1 VRLHLHQGAGCRPRR
16 SVYHRRVDEVTES
29 DVTAF
34 ILAGGKSLRMGRD
47 KAFVELGGQ
56 TLLGRAL
63 DVARAVAG
71 DCRIVGDPAK
81 FAVFGPV
88 VEDIFRECGPLGG
101 IQAAL
106 LSSKSELNLVL
117 AVDLPFMEAKF
128 LEYVIAQARE
138 TSAVV
143 TVPHAGGG
151 LQPLCAIYRR
161 KFVEV
166 AERALRAHKNKID
179 PLFAE
184 VETRVLDEGELSRAG
199 FSPDIF
205 RNLNTPEH
213 WEEAK
218 EQVKFRQSFSTE
230 LKDG

>member
-1 VRLHLHQGAGCRPRR
+1 
-16 SVYHRRVDEVTES
+16 VYHRRVDEVMES

-63 DVARAVAG
+63 DVASVVTR

-88 VEDIFRECGPLGG
+88 VEDIFRDCGPLGG
-101 IQAAL
+101 IHAAL
-106 LSSKSELNLVL
+106 LSAKGELNLML
-117 AVDLPFMEAKF
+117 AVDLPFMEVKF
-128 LEYVIAQARE
+128 LEYLIVQARE

-161 KFVEV
+161 KFAEV
-166 AERALRAHKNKID
+166 AERALRERKNKID

-199 FSPDIF
+199 FLPDIF
-205 RNLNTPEH
+205 RNLNTLEH
-213 WEEAK
+213 WEEVK
-218 EQVKFRQSFSTE
+218 EQVKLRQSFSTE
-230 LKDG
+230 LKGGG

>member
-1 VRLHLHQGAGCRPRR
+1 
-16 SVYHRRVDEVTES
+16 VYHRRVDEVMES

-63 DVARAVAG
+63 DVASVVTG
-71 DCRIVGDPAK
+71 ECRIVGDPAK

-101 IQAAL
+101 IHAAL
-106 LSSKSELNLVL
+106 LSAKGELNLML
-117 AVDLPFMEAKF
+117 AVDLPFMEVKF
-128 LEYVIAQARE
+128 LEYLIVQARE

-161 KFVEV
+161 KFAEV
-166 AERALRAHKNKID
+166 AERALRERKNKID

-199 FSPDIF
+199 FLPDIF
-205 RNLNTPEH
+205 RNLNTLEH
-213 WEEAK
+213 WEEVK
-218 EQVKFRQSFSTE
+218 EQVKLRQSFSTE
-230 LKDG
+230 LKGGG

>member
-1 VRLHLHQGAGCRPRR
+1 M
-16 SVYHRRVDEVTES
+16 ES

-63 DVARAVAG
+63 DVASVVTR

-101 IQAAL
+101 IHAAL
-106 LSSKSELNLVL
+106 LSAKGELNLML
-117 AVDLPFMEAKF
+117 AVDLPFMEVKF
-128 LEYVIAQARE
+128 LEYLIVQARE

-161 KFVEV
+161 KFAEV
-166 AERALRAHKNKID
+166 AERALRERKNKID

-199 FSPDIF
+199 FLPDIF
-205 RNLNTPEH
+205 RNLNTLEH
-213 WEEAK
+213 WEEVK
-218 EQVKFRQSFSTE
+218 EQVKLRQSFSTE
-230 LKDG
+230 LKGGG

>member
-1 VRLHLHQGAGCRPRR
+1 M
-16 SVYHRRVDEVTES
+16 DEVTES
-29 DVTAF
+29 DVTVF

-63 DVARAVAG
+63 DVASAVTG

-81 FAVFGPV
+81 FAIFGPV
-88 VEDIFRECGPLGG
+88 LEDIFRECGPLGG
-101 IQAAL
+101 IHAAL
-106 LSSKSELNLVL
+106 LSAKGELNLVL

-128 LEYVIAQARE
+128 LEYLIVKARE
-138 TSAVV
+138 TSAEV
-143 TVPHAGGG
+143 TVPQAGGG

-166 AERALRAHKNKID
+166 PERALRERKNKID

-184 VETRVLDEGELSRAG
+184 VATRVLDEGELTRAG

-218 EQVKFRQSFSTE
+218 EQVKLRQSFSTE
-230 LKDG
+230 LKGG

>member
-1 VRLHLHQGAGCRPRR
+1 
-16 SVYHRRVDEVTES
+16 
-29 DVTAF
+29 
-34 ILAGGKSLRMGRD
+34 MGRD

-56 TLLGRAL
+56 TLLARAL
-63 DVARAVAG
+63 DVARAVTG

-88 VEDIFRECGPLGG
+88 VEDIFRDCGPLGG
-101 IQAAL
+101 IHAAL
-106 LSSKSELNLVL
+106 LSAKGELNLML
-117 AVDLPFMEAKF
+117 AVDLPFMEVKF
-128 LEYVIAQARE
+128 LEYLIVQARE

-151 LQPLCAIYRR
+151 LQPLCAMYRK

-166 AERALRAHKNKID
+166 AERALRERKNKID
-179 PLFAE
+179 PLFGE
-184 VETRVLDEGELSRAG
+184 VETRLLDEGELTRAG

-218 EQVKFRQSFSTE
+218 EQVKLRQPSSTE
-230 LKDG
+230 LKGDRDHVRQRLNDQPPKTKGQRLTPKS

>member
-1 VRLHLHQGAGCRPRR
+1 
-16 SVYHRRVDEVTES
+16 VYHRRVDEVMES

-63 DVARAVAG
+63 DVASVVTR

-101 IQAAL
+101 IHAAL
-106 LSSKSELNLVL
+106 LSAKGELNLML
-117 AVDLPFMEAKF
+117 AVDLPFMEVKF
-128 LEYVIAQARE
+128 LEYLIVQARE

-166 AERALRAHKNKID
+166 AERALRERKNKID

-199 FSPDIF
+199 FLPDIF
-205 RNLNTPEH
+205 RNLNTLEH
-213 WEEAK
+213 WEEVK
-218 EQVKFRQSFSTE
+218 EQVKLRQSFSTE
-230 LKDG
+230 LKGGG

>member
-1 VRLHLHQGAGCRPRR
+1 
-16 SVYHRRVDEVTES
+16 VYHRRVDEVVES

-63 DVARAVAG
+63 DVASVVTR

-101 IQAAL
+101 IHAAL
-106 LSSKSELNLVL
+106 LSAKGELNLML
-117 AVDLPFMEAKF
+117 AVDLPFMEVKF
-128 LEYVIAQARE
+128 LEYLIVQARE

-161 KFVEV
+161 KFAEV
-166 AERALRAHKNKID
+166 AERALRERKNKID

-184 VETRVLDEGELSRAG
+184 VETRVLDEGELTRAG

-213 WEEAK
+213 WEKAK
-218 EQVKFRQSFSTE
+218 EQVKLRQSFSTE
-230 LKDG
+230 LKGG

>member
-1 VRLHLHQGAGCRPRR
+1 
-16 SVYHRRVDEVTES
+16 
-29 DVTAF
+29 
-34 ILAGGKSLRMGRD
+34 
-47 KAFVELGGQ
+47 VELGGQ

-63 DVARAVAG
+63 DVASAVTG

-101 IQAAL
+101 IHAAL
-106 LSSKSELNLVL
+106 LSAKSELNLML
-117 AVDLPFMEAKF
+117 AVDLPFMKAKF
-128 LEYVIAQARE
+128 LEYLIVQARE

-166 AERALRAHKNKID
+166 AERALRKRKNKID

-199 FSPDIF
+199 FSLDIF
-205 RNLNTPEH
+205 RNLNTLEH

-218 EQVKFRQSFSTE
+218 EQVKLRQSFRTE
-230 LKDG
+230 LKGG

>member
-1 VRLHLHQGAGCRPRR
+1 
-16 SVYHRRVDEVTES
+16 
-29 DVTAF
+29 
-34 ILAGGKSLRMGRD
+34 MGRD

-56 TLLGRAL
+56 TLLARAL
-63 DVARAVAG
+63 DVASMVAAN
-71 DCRIVGDPAK
+71 CRIVGDPAK

-88 VEDIFRECGPLGG
+88 VEDIFRDCGPLGG
-101 IQAAL
+101 IHAAL
-106 LSSKSELNLVL
+106 LSAKGELNLML
-117 AVDLPFMEAKF
+117 AVDLPFMEVKF
-128 LEYVIAQARE
+128 LEYLIVQARE

-143 TVPHAGGG
+143 TVPHAGGS

-166 AERALRAHKNKID
+166 AERVLRERKNKID

-184 VETRVLDEGELSRAG
+184 VETRVLDEGELTRTG

-218 EQVKFRQSFSTE
+218 EQVKLRRSSSTE
-230 LKDG
+230 LKGDRDHVRQRPTTNQ

>member
-1 VRLHLHQGAGCRPRR
+1 M
-16 SVYHRRVDEVTES
+16 DEVTES

-63 DVARAVAG
+63 DVASVVTR

-101 IQAAL
+101 IHAAL
-106 LSSKSELNLVL
+106 LSAKSELNLML
-117 AVDLPFMEAKF
+117 AVDLPFMKAKF
-128 LEYVIAQARE
+128 LEYLIVQARE

-166 AERALRAHKNKID
+166 AERALRKRKNKID

-184 VETRVLDEGELSRAG
+184 VETRVLDEGELSRGG
-199 FSPDIF
+199 FSLDIF
-205 RNLNTPEH
+205 RNLNTLEH

-218 EQVKFRQSFSTE
+218 EQVKLRQSFRTE
-230 LKDG
+230 LKGG

>member
-1 VRLHLHQGAGCRPRR
+1 
-16 SVYHRRVDEVTES
+16 
-29 DVTAF
+29 
-34 ILAGGKSLRMGRD
+34 MGRD

-63 DVARAVAG
+63 DVASVVTR

-101 IQAAL
+101 IHAAL
-106 LSSKSELNLVL
+106 LSAKGELNLML
-117 AVDLPFMEAKF
+117 AVDLPFMEVKF
-128 LEYVIAQARE
+128 LEYLIVQARE

-166 AERALRAHKNKID
+166 AERALRERKNKID

-199 FSPDIF
+199 FLPDIF
-205 RNLNTPEH
+205 RNLNTLEH
-213 WEEAK
+213 WEEVK
-218 EQVKFRQSFSTE
+218 EQVKLRQSFSTE
-230 LKDG
+230 LKGGG

>member
-1 VRLHLHQGAGCRPRR
+1 
-16 SVYHRRVDEVTES
+16 
-29 DVTAF
+29 
-34 ILAGGKSLRMGRD
+34 MGRD

-63 DVARAVAG
+63 DVASVVTR

-101 IQAAL
+101 IHAAL
-106 LSSKSELNLVL
+106 LSAKGELNLML
-117 AVDLPFMEAKF
+117 AVDLPFMEVKF
-128 LEYVIAQARE
+128 LEYLIVQARE

-161 KFVEV
+161 KFAEV
-166 AERALRAHKNKID
+166 AERALRERKNKID

-199 FSPDIF
+199 FLPDIF
-205 RNLNTPEH
+205 RNLNTLEH
-213 WEEAK
+213 WEEVK
-218 EQVKFRQSFSTE
+218 EQVKLRQSFSTE
-230 LKDG
+230 LKGGG

>member
-1 VRLHLHQGAGCRPRR
+1 
-16 SVYHRRVDEVTES
+16 VDEATKS
-29 DVTAF
+29 GITAF

-63 DVARAVAG
+63 DVASVMTG
-71 DCRIVGDPAK
+71 DCRIVGAPAK

-88 VEDIFRECGPLGG
+88 VEDIFHDCGPLGG
-101 IQAAL
+101 IHAAL
-106 LSSKSELNLVL
+106 LSAKGELNLML
-117 AVDLPFMEAKF
+117 AVDLPFMEVKF
-128 LEYVIAQARE
+128 LEYLIVQAQE

-151 LQPLCAIYRR
+151 LQPLCAIYRK

-166 AERALRAHKNKID
+166 AERALRERKNKID

-184 VETRVLDEGELSRAG
+184 VETRVLDEGELMKAG

-218 EQVKFRQSFSTE
+218 EQVKFRQSFST
-230 LKDG
+230 